1 MGRRAAQGVATRLPK
16 RIRQKQLVKKLTGDP
31 FLTDE
36 DLARIFGVSVQTVR
50 LDRLELRLPELRER
64 MKKVASQVY
73 AKVRSV
79 GSGEVIGDL
88 IEVQLGES
96 GLSILDTVEGMGFAR
111 THIVRGHHIFAQA
124 NSLAVA
130 IIDAPVALTGSV
142 EMRFLRP
149 VTVGERLVAKAEVEA
164 VEGRRY
170 VVDVHTRAG
179 NEEVFQGRFVV
190 FAQPQ
195 EGDTAAKADGER

>member
-1 MGRRAAQGVATRLPK
+1 V
-16 RIRQKQLVKKLTGDP
+16 RQKQLLKKLTADP

-36 DLARIFGVSVQTVR
+36 DLARHFSVSVQTVR
-50 LDRLELRLPELRER
+50 LDRLELGLPELRER

-73 AKVRSV
+73 TKVRSV
-79 GSGEVIGDL
+79 GSGEVIGEL

-111 THIVRGHHIFAQA
+111 TKIVRGHHIFAQA

-142 EMRFLRP
+142 EMRFLQP
-149 VTVGERLVAKAEVEA
+149 VMVGERLVAKAQVTA
-164 VEGRRY
+164 REGRRY
-170 VVDVHTRAG
+170 VVEVQTRSG
-179 NEEVFQGRFVV
+179 NNEVFAGQFVV
-190 FAQPQ
+190 FSQPPA
-195 EGDTAAKADGER
+195 EEPLAGTEGER

>member
-1 MGRRAAQGVATRLPK
+1 MASVTARLPK
-16 RIRQKQLVKKLTGDP
+16 RVRQQELVKKLDSDP

-36 DLARIFGVSVQTVR
+36 DLARIFGVSVQTIR
-50 LDRLELRLPELRER
+50 LDRLELGLPELRER

-73 AKVRSV
+73 SKVRSV

-88 IEVQLGES
+88 LEVNLGES
-96 GLSILDTVEGMGFAR
+96 GLSLLDTVEGMGFAR
-111 THIVRGHHIFAQA
+111 TRIVRGHHIFAQA

-149 VTVGERLVAKAEVEA
+149 VTVGERLLAKAEVVA
-164 VEGRRY
+164 REGRRY
-170 VVDVHTRAG
+170 VVEVRTRAG
-179 NEEVFQGRFVV
+179 NDEVFAGRFVV
-190 FAQPQ
+190 FALS
-195 EGDTAAKADGER
+195 EAGERLGKADGEQ

>member
-1 MGRRAAQGVATRLPK
+1 MVTRLPK
-16 RIRQKQLVKKLTGDP
+16 RVRQKQLLKKLTADP

-36 DLARIFGVSVQTVR
+36 DLARLFAVSVQTVR
-50 LDRLELRLPELRER
+50 LDRLELGLPELRER

-73 AKVRSV
+73 TKVRSV
-79 GSGEVIGDL
+79 GSGEVIGEL

-111 THIVRGHHIFAQA
+111 TKIVRGHHIFAQA

-149 VTVGERLVAKAEVEA
+149 VMVGERLVAKAQVDS

-170 VVDVHTRAG
+170 VVDVQTRSG
-179 NEEVFQGRFVV
+179 NDEVFTGRFVV
-190 FAQPQ
+190 FAQPSP
-195 EGDTAAKADGER
+195 EEPAAGTEGER

>member
-1 MGRRAAQGVATRLPK
+1 MAERVPK
-16 RIRQKQLVKKLTGDP
+16 RIRQKQLAKKLNGDP

-36 DLARIFGVSVQTVR
+36 ELARMFGVSVQTVR
-50 LDRLELRLPELRER
+50 LDRLELGLPELRER

-88 IEVQLGES
+88 IEVNLGES

-111 THIVRGHHIFAQA
+111 TKIVRGHHIFAQA

-149 VTVGERLVAKAEVEA
+149 VTVGERLVAKAEVVA
-164 VEGRRY
+164 ADGRRY
-170 VVDVHTRAG
+170 VVEVQTKAG
-179 NEEVFQGRFVV
+179 GDEVFWGRFVI
-190 FAQPQ
+190 FAQPDAG
-195 EGDTAAKADGER
+195 EGPEGRREAGDER

>member
-1 MGRRAAQGVATRLPK
+1 MTVRLPK
-16 RIRQKQLVKKLTGDP
+16 RVRQKQLMKKLNGDP

-36 DLARIFGVSVQTVR
+36 DLAKMFGVSVQTVR
-50 LDRLELRLPELRER
+50 LDRLELGLPELRER

-73 AKVRSV
+73 SKVRSV

-88 IEVQLGES
+88 IEVDLGKS
-96 GLSILDTVEGMGFAR
+96 GLSILDTGESMGFAR
-111 THIVRGHHIFAQA
+111 TKIVRGHHIFAQA

-149 VTVGERLVAKAEVEA
+149 VTVGERLVAKAEVVA
-164 VEGRRY
+164 AEGRRY
-170 VVDVHTRAG
+170 VVEVHTKAG
-179 NEEVFQGRFVV
+179 NDEVFRGRFVV
-190 FAQPQ
+190 FAQP
-195 EGDTAAKADGER
+195 ESGDGPERADGEL

>member
-1 MGRRAAQGVATRLPK
+1 MTARLPK
-16 RIRQKQLVKKLTGDP
+16 RVRQQELVKKLDSDP

-36 DLARIFGVSVQTVR
+36 DLARIFGVSVQTIR
-50 LDRLELRLPELRER
+50 LDRLELGLPELRER

-73 AKVRSV
+73 SKVRSV

-88 IEVQLGES
+88 LEVNLGES
-96 GLSILDTVEGMGFAR
+96 GLSLLDTVEGMGFAR
-111 THIVRGHHIFAQA
+111 TRIVRGHHIFAQA

-149 VTVGERLVAKAEVEA
+149 VTVGERLLAKAEVVA
-164 VEGRRY
+164 REGRRY
-170 VVDVHTRAG
+170 VVEVRTRAG
-179 NEEVFQGRFVV
+179 NDEVFAGRFVV
-190 FAQPQ
+190 FALS
-195 EGDTAAKADGER
+195 EAGERLGKADGEQ

>member
-1 MGRRAAQGVATRLPK
+1 MPK
-16 RIRQKQLVKKLTGDP
+16 RVRQKQLLQKLTMDP

-36 DLARIFGVSVQTVR
+36 ELAKVFDVSVQTVR
-50 LDRLELRLPELRER
+50 LDRLELGLPELRER
-64 MKKVASQVY
+64 MKKVATETY

-79 GSGEVIGDL
+79 TSGEVIGEL
-88 IEVQLGES
+88 IEVQLGRA
-96 GLSILDTVEGMGFAR
+96 GLSILDATEAMCFAK

-149 VTVGERLVAKAEVEA
+149 ISVGERLVAKAEVKSA
-164 VEGRRY
+164 DGRKFS
-170 VVDVHTRAG
+170 VDVHTKVG
-179 NEEVFQGRFVV
+179 SEEVFAGRFVI
-190 FAQPQ
+190 FAIEDAHAGLP
-195 EGDTAAKADGER
+195 GMDGVE

>member
-1 MGRRAAQGVATRLPK
+1 MAIRLPK
-16 RIRQKQLVKKLTGDP
+16 RVRQKQLVKKLTGDP

-36 DLARIFGVSVQTVR
+36 DLAKLFGVSVQTVR
-50 LDRLELRLPELRER
+50 LDRLELGLPELRER

-73 AKVRSV
+73 SKVRSV

-111 THIVRGHHIFAQA
+111 TRIVRGHHIFAQA

-130 IIDAPVALTGSV
+130 IIDAPIALTGSV

-149 VTVGERLVAKAEVEA
+149 VTVGERLVAKAEVRA
-164 VEGRRY
+164 QEGRRY
-170 VVDVHTRAG
+170 VVEVRTRAG
-179 NEEVFQGRFVV
+179 NDEVFSGRFVV

-195 EGDTAAKADGER
+195 AGETSAKAEDER